1 MFGEIQMK
9 NILKL
14 VSCFTLLLFITQPLL
29 ADEIEYK
36 GIIHARPAG
45 TAGNWI
51 IGDNVYK
58 ASEKTKLDEE
68 KGPLI
73 VGACAEVEV
82 KNGKVTEIETE
93 SMKKCQK

>member
-1 MFGEIQMK
+1 MK
-9 NILKL
+9 ISLKL
-14 VSCFTLLLFITQPLL
+14 FTLFALLLFITQPLL
-29 ADEIEYK
+29 AKEVKYK

-58 ASEKTKLDEE
+58 ATDKTKIDEG

-73 VGACAEVEV
+73 VGACAEVEI
-82 KNGKVTEIETE
+82 KKGKGTEIETE

>member
-1 MFGEIQMK
+1 MK
-9 NILKL
+9 LTIKF
-14 VSCFTLLLFITQPLL
+14 FTSLCLLIFLAQPLF

-58 ASEKTKLDEE
+58 ATEKTKLDEE
-68 KGPLI
+68 KGPLK
-73 VGACAEVEV
+73 VGACAEIEV

-93 SMKKCQK
+93 PMKKCQK

>member
-1 MFGEIQMK
+1 MK
-9 NILKL
+9 NTLKL
-14 VSCFTLLLFITQPLL
+14 LSCLALLLFLTPPLF
-29 ADEIEYK
+29 ADEIEHK

-58 ASEKTKLDEE
+58 ATDKTKLDEE
-68 KGPLI
+68 KGPLT

-82 KNGKVTEIETE
+82 KKGKVTEIETE